1 MTSSDLWT
9 VFLLWSGF
17 DLHEKTV
24 GNARLLEI
32 RKWNEYNPILSERS
46 HWGTIPGNNKS
57 VRISLASV
65 LKSEK
70 KKKTFYYSG
79 APPT

>member
-32 RKWNEYNPILSERS
+32 RKWNEYNPILSE
-46 HWGTIPGNNKS
+46 PLNNDDLNLNTDS
-57 VRISLASV
+57 YNTSFTYQRLSLVS
-65 LKSEK
+65 LG
-70 KKKTFYYSG
+70 YL
-79 APPT
+79 